1 MDKITTNGFLIVD
14 RIDKLL
20 THRNETRKD
29 LAKSLNISPSSISN
43 WSKRG
48 TIPAAD
54 IACNIAEY
62 LNVSLEWLL
71 TGKESE
77 GFECSKEEKELLSSL
92 RLLDERDRQEIL
104 DLIEIKLNRTI
115 SRQAQDKT
123 AVPSA

>member
-1 MDKITTNGFLIVD
+1 MAEIKGKDIVF
-14 RIDKLL
+14 RIDSLL
-20 THRNETRKD
+20 KQKNLKRKAIAD
-29 LAKSLNISPSSISN
+29 AIGISLQPFTA
-43 WSKRG
+43 WAKRG
-48 TIPAAD
+48 SIPGAD
-54 IACNIAEY
+54 IAYNISEY

-77 GFECSKEEKELLSSL
+77 SFDCSKEEKELLSSL